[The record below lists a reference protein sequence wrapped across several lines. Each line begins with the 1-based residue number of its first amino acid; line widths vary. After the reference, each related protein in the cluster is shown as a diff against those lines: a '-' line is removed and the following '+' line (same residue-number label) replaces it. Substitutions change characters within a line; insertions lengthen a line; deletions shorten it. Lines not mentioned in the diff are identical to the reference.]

1 MRSSTCARSETST
14 VYCAYTLVQ
23 PGASVGVANWPGDGG
38 SARRL
43 FDTAD
48 RALYA
53 AKAAGRPD
61 MSPVESIG
69 IAS

>member
-1 MRSSTCARSETST
+1 LR
-14 VYCAYTLVQ
+14 V
-23 PGASVGVANWPGDGG
+23 GASVGIANWPGDGG